1 MAYLFVLVM
10 LTLLSTGCIG
20 FAGGGSNYGY
30 YGGGGVG
37 LFAIIIVAAILFG
50 RRKR

>member
-1 MAYLFVLVM
+1 MAYLFALVM

-20 FAGGGSNYGY
+20 FAGGSNYGY
-30 YGGGGVG
+30 VGGGGVG
-37 LFAIIIVAAILFG
+37 LFVIIIIAAILFG